1 LDIGEVVFEQREPV
15 AGLERAIKI
24 AVYAHAGREDKA
36 GEPYIRHPPRVMR
49 AMDTDTERVVAV
61 LHDVVEDSSYTLEDL
76 EERFGTEVRDAVDCL
91 TRRDGE
97 NYVEDFVARAA
108 GNDIAHKIKRADI
121 EDNLDLTGLSDL
133 DDDDLKR
140 LNNYH
145 EALRQL

>member
-1 LDIGEVVFEQREPV
+1 
-15 AGLERAIKI
+15 
-24 AVYAHAGREDKA
+24 
-36 GEPYIRHPPRVMR
+36 MR